1 MQIKMW
7 WPITFVVLIVIASI
21 MVFPSDL
28 RLADLLGKS
37 GKTDEAIEAYEILLA
52 EKPQRTDIRIQ
63 LAKLYIQSADFPK
76 TINELEKI
84 GTDLINDPALLNQL
98 ADIYSQ
104 MGNRKKTVDVLERI
118 ITILPEDLEY
128 QYKLS
133 DAYEWAGENEKSM
146 RLYGRL
152 LANDP
157 QNTELLNKLVE
168 LNLNAGNFPR
178 VKTYLTRLLTI
189 EPRNTTARVLLGD
202 IYIELGQREFA
213 AVEYERVLNLNP
225 DNETL
230 RFKLAEL
237 YIWNQSNDRAIAH
250 FEQLV
255 LDDVDNKTYFDK
267 IISLTENYDPEKAV
281 KFYRYRLKFAG
292 NDLQTRKRL
301 MGQYIKMGYTDEA
314 IDQLKIMVK
323 QDPDNL
329 DHQKE
334 LAYLYENI
342 LEPDLAAA
350 TFEDII
356 RKKHLDKEIFDE
368 LQLYYQENKQYDELL
383 ALYADYYSDNQLEH
397 AELRDYAGLLNY
409 VGEYEA
415 AQHQYE
421 SVLRTAPEDAESRL
435 ALIWLYQKN
444 DQNQD
449 ALITLKDGVEKYS
462 PADEEF
468 LLYAAQFYDSEKL
481 YKESIPIYQRLAD
494 LHSDNVFYEQQLLTT
509 FLADHNYAATGNIL
523 LDMVEKDPRN
533 LNLKIEYADL
543 LWLRGDFDEMHN
555 YITKTRSEHRA
566 ERNLDRRIGTFL
578 FEKGFYEDAILAFEQ
593 QVQFTPED
601 SVSMQLLSLAYA
613 WNSQPEKATNAFKEY
628 HEIYPDDYFTRYHHG
643 VLLALIGKKTAAR
656 REIQTAETLLKKRP
670 ADRQS
675 RVVQANI
682 YAFLGE
688 RNKAIA
694 AFEQIA
700 TEAPND
706 LQVKLDYSEGMLAL
720 REYDKTHQLIDEV
733 LEREPH
739 NYRALRLQGRAY
751 YEQEGYAIAAESFSK
766 LHFLYPNDINLAVD
780 LAETE
785 LAAGDWVASQNTF
798 QGILDINPDYFPA
811 HDRLNQLRRDNSQA
825 IVADY
830 QRTTQSGNFIR
841 QAANVILTKAKSSF
855 LAFKLFMGEEKY
867 MTDDNS
873 LSGEDLLNFGA
884 GILSSF
890 NSKIQTFFSG
900 KAQEQDDEWKL
911 AGNAWLKWRLN
922 SSASFQFSSDIN
934 DVWNDPLIAA
944 FYAGRV
950 NRFQTDANIALLGN
964 VLLWGRFSYEK
975 HQIMDDEPFGV
986 ARRSY
991 GQASYQWLQKPALAT
1006 YYQFYNL
1013 KYDYED
1019 TNNQA
1024 FFGLPEA
1031 ETIHYAGLSLNQ
1043 QLTRRL
1049 YYQFAGGIGK
1059 SFINNS
1065 NVYYGQLN
1073 LEYMLFNNLSLRSL
1087 VEMGTQNTLAST
1099 DDNKTI
1105 RFDFHYFY

>member
-7 WPITFVVLIVIASI
+7 WPITFVALIVIASI

-37 GKTDEAIEAYEILLA
+37 GKTDEAIEAYETLLNDN
-52 EKPQRTDIRIQ
+52 PQRTDIRIQ
-63 LAKLYIQSADFPK
+63 LARLHIQSADFPK
-76 TINELEKI
+76 AINELEKI
-84 GTDLINDPALLNQL
+84 GTDFINDPALLNQL

-104 MGNRKKTVDVLERI
+104 MGDRGKTVDVLERI
-118 ITILPEDLEY
+118 VTLMPDDREV
-128 QYKLS
+128 QHKLS
-133 DAYEWAGENEKSM
+133 DAYEWAGQKEKSM
-146 RLYGRL
+146 RLYSRL

-157 QNTELLNKLVE
+157 RNTELLNKLIA
-168 LNLNAGNFPR
+168 LNLNTGSFPR
-178 VKTYLTRLLTI
+178 TKTYLTRLLTI
-189 EPRNTTARVLLGD
+189 EPHNTTARVLLGN
-202 IYIELGQREFA
+202 IYLESGQKKFA

-225 DNETL
+225 DNEAL

-237 YIWNQSNDRAIAH
+237 YIWNQNNDRAIAH
-250 FEQLV
+250 FEQLA
-255 LDDVDNKTYFDK
+255 LDDINNETTFDK
-267 IISLTENYDPEKAV
+267 LISLTENYDPEKAV

-301 MGQYIKMGYTDEA
+301 MQQYMAMGYTDEA

-323 QDPDNL
+323 QNPDNIA
-329 DHQKE
+329 HQKD

-368 LQLYYQENKQYDELL
+368 LQFYYREDKQYDELL
-383 ALYADYYSDNQLEH
+383 ALYAAYHAENQLEH
-397 AELRDYAGLLNY
+397 AASRDYAGLLNY

-421 SVLRTAPEDAESRL
+421 NVLSATPEDAESRL

-449 ALITLKDGVEKYS
+449 ALKTLKEGVEKYS

-468 LLYAAQFYDSEKL
+468 LVYAAQFYDSEKL
-481 YKESIPIYQRLAD
+481 YKESIPIYQRLTD
-494 LHSDNVFYEQQLLTT
+494 LHSDNLFYEEQLLTT
-509 FLADHNYAATGNIL
+509 FLADHNYAKAGKIL
-523 LDMVEKDPRN
+523 QGMIKKDPRN
-533 LNLKIEYADL
+533 LGLKIASANL
-543 LWLRGDFDEMHN
+543 FWLRGKFDDMHSA
-555 YITKTRSEHRA
+555 ITKIRSEHRA
-566 ERNLDRRIGTFL
+566 DANLDRRIGAFL
-578 FEKGFYEDAILAFEQ
+578 FEKGFYDQAIAAFEQ
-593 QVQFTPED
+593 QVQSTPED
-601 SVSMQLLSLAYA
+601 SVSLQLLSLAYS
-613 WNSQPEKATNAFKEY
+613 WNNQPGKATTAFKKY
-628 HEIYPDDYFTRYHHG
+628 HERYPDDYYTRYHHG
-643 VLLALIGKKTAAR
+643 VLLAQLGKKTAAR
-656 REIQTAETLLKKRP
+656 LEIQTAESLLKKRR

-706 LQVKLDYSEGMLAL
+706 LQVALDYSEGMLAL
-720 REYDKTHQLIDEV
+720 KEYDKTHQLIDSV

-739 NYRALRLQGRAY
+739 NYRALRLQGRAL
-751 YEQEGYAIAAESFSK
+751 YEQEGYATAAKALSK
-766 LHFLYPNDINLAVD
+766 LHLLYPDDINLAVD

-798 QGILDINPDYFPA
+798 QGILDNNPDYVPA
-811 HDRLNQLRRDNSQA
+811 RNRLNQLRRDNSQA
-825 IVADY
+825 IVANY

-841 QAANVILTKAKSSF
+841 EVANIIITKAKSSF
-855 LAFKLFMGEEKY
+855 LAFQFFMGEEKY
-867 MTDDNS
+867 MTEDNS
-873 LSGEDLLNFGA
+873 FSGENLLNIGA

-890 NSKIQTFFSG
+890 NAKIQTFLSG
-900 KAQEQDDEWKL
+900 KAQEQDDEWRL
-911 AGNAWLKWRLN
+911 AGNAWLKWNLN

-934 DVWNDPLIAA
+934 DVWNDPLIAP
-944 FYAGRV
+944 FFAGKV
-950 NRFQTDANIALLGN
+950 NRFQTDVNIALLKN

-975 HQIMDDEPFGV
+975 HKIMNDEPFGI
-986 ARRSY
+986 ARRAY
-991 GQASYQWLQKPALAT
+991 GQISYQWLQKPALAT
-1006 YYQFYNL
+1006 YYQLYNL
-1013 KYDYED
+1013 KYNYED
-1019 TNNQA
+1019 INNQA
-1024 FFGLPEA
+1024 FFGLPET
-1031 ETIHYAGLSLNQ
+1031 ETIHYAGLSLNH

-1049 YYQFAGGIGK
+1049 YYQLAGGFGK
-1059 SFINNS
+1059 SFVNDSDI
-1065 NVYYGQLN
+1065 YYGQLN
-1073 LEYMLFNNLSLRSL
+1073 LEYMLFNNLSLHSMI
-1087 VEMGTQNTLAST
+1087 EIGAQNTLVST

-1105 RFDFHYFY
+1105 KFDFHYFY